1 MTLYYCKKPKNKTK
15 QNNSASAGVSA
26 HLTVMAELVT
36 LLLALMGADD
46 ELQVVPVHK
55 VFSDVG
61 APVAAP
67 ATHLVGNAAIL
78 SHWVAPQQVQD
89 LEAVDTFIE
98 L

>member
-1 MTLYYCKKPKNKTK
+1 
-15 QNNSASAGVSA
+15 
-26 HLTVMAELVT
+26 MAELVT
-36 LLLALMGADD
+36 FLLALVGADN

-55 VFSDVG
+55 VICDVG

-67 ATHLVGNAAIL
+67 ATHLVGNAAVL

-89 LEAVDTFIE
+89 LKAVNTFIE